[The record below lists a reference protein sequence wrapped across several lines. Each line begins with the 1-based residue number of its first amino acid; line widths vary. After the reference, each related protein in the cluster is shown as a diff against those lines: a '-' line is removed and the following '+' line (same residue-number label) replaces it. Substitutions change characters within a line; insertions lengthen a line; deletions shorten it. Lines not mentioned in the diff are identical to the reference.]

1 MEPAYSKG
9 FYMENYLEIVYRIP
23 DGIREGDPVDTMV
36 VTVNLYEDKEHRKL
50 AASDAEVLDFRYE
63 VKYTKANTAE

>member
-1 MEPAYSKG
+1 
-9 FYMENYLEIVYRIP
+9 
-23 DGIREGDPVDTMV
+23 MV

-63 VKYTKANTAE
+63 VKYAKANTAE